1 MIIILNIIIKLINF
15 LLVIC
20 SITIIVRDWRYNDKR
35 TRLHHKITRGIIFIW
50 ACAGFSSAFIVPIIN
65 NKIRLLAT
73 NREKPKMNVSFYEEL
88 NEVIVTFESI
98 AQNQT
103 IIKDVFF
110 KFDIPG
116 KILKTC
122 ISRREKVKDVTTLKC
137 FLAAMENDTTAE
149 TFHVYAN
156 TIFPGGFFRINI
168 SFIPTDSIVIPGSE
182 NTSFKK
188 KYLPVM
194 DLHDFSRLI
203 ITWDFNSISQTEIDY
218 IDLRCL
224 NWTIKDNNNVLAS
237 WRLKDMINMIPPK
250 LNKILDSLQNKYSDK
265 WLEEMELSRRD
276 W

>member
-1 MIIILNIIIKLINF
+1 
-15 LLVIC
+15 
-20 SITIIVRDWRYNDKR
+20 
-35 TRLHHKITRGIIFIW
+35 
-50 ACAGFSSAFIVPIIN
+50 
-65 NKIRLLAT
+65 
-73 NREKPKMNVSFYEEL
+73 MNVSFYEEL